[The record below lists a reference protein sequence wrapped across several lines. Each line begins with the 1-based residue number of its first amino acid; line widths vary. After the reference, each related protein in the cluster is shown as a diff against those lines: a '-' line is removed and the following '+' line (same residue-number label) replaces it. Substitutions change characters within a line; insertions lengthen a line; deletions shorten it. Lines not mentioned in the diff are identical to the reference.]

1 MKKNASHL
9 VLAEFKKK
17 FNSDRKVE
25 GTFISFLDKLI
36 KKKKEY
42 ITISNSEEVNNLKKI
57 FKVFDTVSI
66 FIDNSE
72 EKLFTSS
79 ILEDLN
85 KSEELK
91 CITWVIYTYN
101 LKSHSILPTIIQIK
115 PTATKSK
122 RKCKRS
128 LSPILLSPLINAVV
142 NKKKMVLLILVEGNS
157 VQIQINILT

>member
-91 CITWVIYTYN
+91 CIT
-101 LKSHSILPTIIQIK
+101 
-115 PTATKSK
+115 
-122 RKCKRS
+122 
-128 LSPILLSPLINAVV
+128 
-142 NKKKMVLLILVEGNS
+142 
-157 VQIQINILT
+157 